1 MAEPMPGPGRI
12 PGTSST
18 DHPRTAVRR
27 RPLVAALLGL
37 VLVGL
42 AIGSAARSGVERT
55 PLIPPGVLATAR
67 LLDVTLDPRPRVQYE
82 VIVDNHGTAPVLVT
96 AIAVHQGDRTP
107 QVSSYRQAVPASG
120 TAVVPVTSAL
130 TCGGGRDQEV
140 ELRLVVHTGERPEDS
155 EGAVLAA
162 VPTGAAI
169 GAGPCALAATRLP
182 QGWSRTAVAQSVDL
196 RADGATLTV
205 SGLTT
210 PGPVLAVRADAWSFA
225 LTGPSGVSPQG
236 TVTLRLGKPES
247 ACWEWLYQTTVPAGL
262 ELVQLDQV
270 TYLPIGPRLSRWLL
284 NAYGAACS

>member
-1 MAEPMPGPGRI
+1 MAEPTTRTNPAT
-12 PGTSST
+12 GTVPT
-18 DHPRTAVRR
+18 DRSRVPVRR

-37 VLVGL
+37 SLVGL
-42 AIGSAARSGVERT
+42 AIGSAARSGTERT

-82 VIVDNHGTAPVLVT
+82 VIVDNRASAPVLVT
-96 AIAVHQGDRTP
+96 AVAVSQGDLTP
-107 QVSSYRQAVPASG
+107 QVSSYRLAVPGSG
-120 TAVVPVTSAL
+120 TAVLPVTSEL
-130 TCGGGRDQEV
+130 ICGGGRDQDV
-140 ELRLVVHTGERPEDS
+140 ELRLVVHVGERPDAS
-155 EGAVLAA
+155 EGAVLTA

-182 QGWSRTAVAQSVDL
+182 QGWPKTAVAESVDL
-196 RADGATLTV
+196 RADGATLTA

-225 LTGPSGVSPQG
+225 LTRPAGVSQQG
-236 TVTLRLGKPES
+236 TVTLHLGTPDS
-247 ACWEWLYQTTVPAGL
+247 ACWEWVYQTTVPAGL
-262 ELVQLDQV
+262 ELVQREQV